1 LSGFAT
7 AHQIATS
14 VKNNTVSTGSPEL
27 DTLIGGVVGGVFY
40 LFYGEE
46 DLVEQLFPHLIVGSL
61 APRPDNPTP
70 RVIYGVCGNY
80 RIERN
85 IIDVEPLTHM
95 IQGAGLTSEEAL
107 SRVRILTASSADQ
120 QSMLADALEADLIR
134 GGVALAMIKGIYK
147 LQLDDARKRGREK
160 VAIEMQTSITK
171 MKSACSTHGVP
182 LIASTRPVEAEMM
195 PRPEASSY
203 LDHLANVIVYLR
215 RRDKRGAYN
224 KAFLLKSPTRPMG
237 STEYRYKEPENM
249 GRVTP
254 PIRMSFNDLVARLRG
269 EYRDAIV
276 KPVRRDAFD
285 RLVEAWSSEL
295 GAVTY
300 AESIRMLDLM
310 LLTAAVENRRLIQD
324 LHNRL
329 DAQEKQVNT

>member
-1 LSGFAT
+1 MSGFTT

-27 DTLIGGVVGGVFY
+27 DTLIGGVAGGVFY

-46 DLVEQLFPHLIVGSL
+46 DLVEQLFPRLMVGSL
-61 APRPDNPTP
+61 TPRPDNPTP

-85 IIDVEPLTHM
+85 IIDVEPLIHM
-95 IQGAGLTSEEAL
+95 IEGAGLNPEEAL
-107 SRVRILTASSADQ
+107 RRVRILTASSADQ
-120 QSMLADALEADLIR
+120 QSMLADALEADLTR
-134 GGVALAMIKGIYK
+134 GGVALAMIRGIYK

-160 VAIEMQTSITK
+160 VAMEMQTSITK
-171 MKSACSTHGVP
+171 MKRACSTHGVP
-182 LIASTRPVEAEMM
+182 LIASARAVEAERM

-224 KAFLLKSPTRPMG
+224 RAFLLKSPTRPIG

-254 PIRMSFNDLVARLRG
+254 PIRMSFNDLVARLRE

-276 KPVRRDAFD
+276 KPARRDAFD

-300 AESIRMLDLM
+300 AESVSMLDLM

-329 DAQEKQVNT
+329 DAQEKRVNT